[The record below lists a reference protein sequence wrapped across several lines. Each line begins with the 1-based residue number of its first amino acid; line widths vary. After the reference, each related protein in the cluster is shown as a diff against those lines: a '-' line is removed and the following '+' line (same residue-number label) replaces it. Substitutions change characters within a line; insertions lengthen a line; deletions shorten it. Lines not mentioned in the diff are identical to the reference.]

1 VANIDSINWD
11 LYGKHV
17 QPSGKPGNPREDRFI
32 SSRSTLILIP
42 RKVAS
47 DGSYTIPMKIKD
59 ATDFFPVG
67 VISDMSLTQD
77 KQVQQI
83 FEIGSN
89 RSYFVPGY
97 TMKSVS
103 MNRVLFSGAN
113 LLKLLAQDPAY
124 NDKLSSLKQAGATG
138 SDFYINLSS
147 LIFDKP
153 ITLALL
159 LAQTS
164 GVDTTKPIQSSLAGS
179 TNVKSDTVLYAA
191 AGLEYGFIRSHNVGI
206 AAGNTIVA
214 ESVQLQFDLVVP
226 ISVSAEESGNSAS
239 NLMKIANPS
248 YSGTPNNPA
257 FNHI

>member
-1 VANIDSINWD
+1 MANASSINWD
-11 LYGKHV
+11 MYGKHV
-17 QPSGKPGNPREDRFI
+17 QPSGTAGNPSEDKFI

-42 RKVAS
+42 RKGS
-47 DGSYTIPMKIKD
+47 KDSYTIPLKIAD
-59 ATDFFPVG
+59 ATEFFPVG
-67 VISDMSLTQD
+67 VVSDLNLTQD
-77 KQVQQI
+77 KQIQQV

-97 TMKSVS
+97 TMKSIS

-113 LLKLLAQDPAY
+113 LLKLLAQDPSY
-124 NDKLSSLKQAGATG
+124 NDKLSSMKQAGAAG

-164 GVDTTKPIQSSLAGS
+164 GVNSTKPIQSGNLAGGMS
-179 TNVKSDTVLYAA
+179 IKSDTVLYAA
-191 AGLEYGFIRSHNVGI
+191 AGLEYGFIRSHNIGI

-214 ESVQLQFDLVVP
+214 ENVQLQFDLVVP
-226 ISVSAEESGNSAS
+226 ISVSASSSSNSGNSAV
-239 NLMKIANPS
+239 
-248 YSGTPNNPA
+248 PA
-257 FNHI
+257 